1 LNENNKAETDQ
12 DEYNKAIM
20 IKQLI
25 EENELDIKSIKH
37 QIKLK
42 VQFHSQLPKG

>member
-1 LNENNKAETDQ
+1 
-12 DEYNKAIM
+12 M

-25 EENELDIKSIKH
+25 EENEINIKSIKH

-42 VQFHSQLPKG
+42 VQFHSQLPKGWNLYKTSHYES